1 MTKQEPATFNA
12 PAVAFDATPTR
23 HPATGRFVPAA
34 VDPPTADGRM
44 SAARRRALL
53 GHTAAG
59 RAILAAEDARNDAR
73 AVARRQGAPAPGMSG
88 G

>member
-12 PAVAFDATPTR
+12 PAVAFDATPTTP
-23 HPATGRFVPAA
+23 PASTGRMTP
-34 VDPPTADGRM
+34 
-44 SAARRRALL
+44 ARRRALL